1 MVPRTKQK
9 SHLINKI
16 ILGPDLMNDKNQLNP
31 TVHLERQ
38 QTDMVHVVSLNKWF
52 YYLLVK
58 LFAL

>member
-1 MVPRTKQK
+1 MVPTTKQK

-38 QTDMVHVVSLNKWF
+38 QTDMVHVVQLLLN
-52 YYLLVK
+52 VH
-58 LFAL
+58 